1 MDVRIIN
8 DNHDLPPL
16 TIRQQKMLKA
26 YLKHGNATQA
36 YKDAGYTSE
45 EYPDKAAHILI
56 HRSPLSE
63 HLEYFIARSKKKIT
77 SEMKTDLL
85 WRIAEESVD
94 ITLDNDGNVV
104 SKPER
109 EVAIKAIA
117 ELNKMVGDYA
127 PVQVNTQQV
136 SVTAAIEDIRNARL
150 EYKKDK

>member
-1 MDVRIIN
+1 MTTN
-8 DNHDLPPL
+8 NYNNLPPL

-45 EYPDKAAHILI
+45 EYPDRAAYNLI
-56 HRSPLSE
+56 HRSPLQD
-63 HLEYFIARSKKKIT
+63 HVEYFVDKSKKKIT

-85 WRIAEESVD
+85 WRIAEESVSTTID
-94 ITLDNDGNVV
+94 DDGNVV

-127 PVQVNTQQV
+127 PTQVNNQTV
-136 SVTAAIEDIRNARL
+136 NVTAALEDIRNARL